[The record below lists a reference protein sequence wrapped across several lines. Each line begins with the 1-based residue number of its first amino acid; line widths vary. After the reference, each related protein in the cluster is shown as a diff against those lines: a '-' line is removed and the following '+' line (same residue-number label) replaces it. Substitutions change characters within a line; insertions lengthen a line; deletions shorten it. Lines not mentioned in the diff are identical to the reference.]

1 MLQPIIIS
9 LIVIIIIILSIY
21 INRQHFYFQYSPFG
35 IYFDTFAQRNS
46 LEVSYFDSIE
56 YWKIKRKSE
65 SEVNLTNKKVIIFIN
80 GNAGNITFRQD
91 IFQKIIDNCDATL
104 YSLNYLSMKNL
115 NIDSIVNLHCKFI
128 SDKINHN
135 EFDVNDV
142 IIFGESIGNA
152 IGLEVVK
159 QMSITKFVFYA
170 GFTSISDVICNII
183 GIKNPTIKNSLRIII
198 PEFNNYSIIKNKIK
212 NINFKMVM
220 LHPIDDELIPIESV
234 QLMAEK
240 FNIKL
245 IKLEGGHNDGN
256 IKSEH
261 LNFIINILYI

>member
-1 MLQPIIIS
+1 
-9 LIVIIIIILSIY
+9 
-21 INRQHFYFQYSPFG
+21 
-35 IYFDTFAQRNS
+35 
-46 LEVSYFDSIE
+46 
-56 YWKIKRKSE
+56 
-65 SEVNLTNKKVIIFIN
+65 
-80 GNAGNITFRQD
+80 
-91 IFQKIIDNCDATL
+91 
-104 YSLNYLSMKNL
+104 MKNL

-212 NINFKMVM
+212 NINW
-220 LHPIDDELIPIESV
+220 L
-234 QLMAEK
+234 
-240 FNIKL
+240 
-245 IKLEGGHNDGN
+245 
-256 IKSEH
+256 
-261 LNFIINILYI
+261 